1 MDAITDQAEL
11 PGQRGPQQHE
21 MRERVIRA
29 AEARFRH
36 YGYGKTTVSE
46 IAADL
51 SVSSAYIY
59 KFFDSKLAICEAVCG
74 SLLGRIDEA
83 LWQEARAQKTAAERL
98 RRVYRLLLEHS
109 LALFFHDRQMHDMV
123 ATGMEHR
130 WSSIERHIEVMS
142 EVARFL
148 VQEGR
153 SSGEFERKT
162 PLEEV
167 AGAVASTFA
176 PFCHPALLEGSVD
189 EDLTARAEAVATIVL
204 RGLAT

>member
-1 MDAITDQAEL
+1 MDVINDQAEL

-83 LWQEARAQKTAAERL
+83 LWQEARTQKTAAERL

-123 ATGMEHR
+123 ATGM
-130 WSSIERHIEVMS
+130 
-142 EVARFL
+142 
-148 VQEGR
+148 
-153 SSGEFERKT
+153 
-162 PLEEV
+162 
-167 AGAVASTFA
+167 
-176 PFCHPALLEGSVD
+176 
-189 EDLTARAEAVATIVL
+189 
-204 RGLAT
+204 

>member
-1 MDAITDQAEL
+1 MDVINDQAEL

-83 LWQEARAQKTAAERL
+83 LWQEARTQKTAAERL
-98 RRVYRLLLEHS
+98 RRVYRLLPVSYTHLT
-109 LALFFHDRQMHDMV
+109 LP
-123 ATGMEHR
+123 T
-130 WSSIERHIEVMS
+130 IY
-142 EVARFL
+142 
-148 VQEGR
+148 
-153 SSGEFERKT
+153 
-162 PLEEV
+162 
-167 AGAVASTFA
+167 
-176 PFCHPALLEGSVD
+176 SV
-189 EDLTARAEAVATIVL
+189 
-204 RGLAT
+204 